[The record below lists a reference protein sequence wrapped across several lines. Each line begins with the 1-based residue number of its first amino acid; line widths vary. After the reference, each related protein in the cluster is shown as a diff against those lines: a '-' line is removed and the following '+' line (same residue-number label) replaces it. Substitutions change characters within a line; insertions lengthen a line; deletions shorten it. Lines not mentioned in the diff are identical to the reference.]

1 MKGARLMPD
10 KKEARQTWLQSIK
23 ARTWYFYALT
33 GLAVLLVS
41 TPVLADVWDIDP
53 PLPGNDPQWVKV
65 KALWDN
71 HYGGK
76 NLNEL
81 VSILTPLKDKYPET
95 IEPSLWLARVHYLFA
110 RYQGRDR
117 QEHFEKSEQ
126 FASQVLNRDPKNVLA
141 MKYLIDTLIYSRDR
155 EYIFRNYGAAM
166 KAIAPLPM
174 GEALPDMK
182 DNPRWEAFKKL
193 WMERTDIEHA
203 KAAMAV
209 METISRENPG
219 NCLAWLWLSRGY
231 CYIGEYY
238 DSLGL
243 YASQGLIYYQK
254 GVKAG
259 RKALDLLP
267 NSTPANYW
275 YQLNLADSIAESS
288 LMTMAR
294 NLSPLLTHLNFCS
307 RENSNYYF
315 LAPAQ
320 VLSSMIVVGG
330 WVTEQGMRLG
340 GITVSLDLN
349 ALEIGEI
356 LYPDH
361 FAIAYNRANLL
372 AYMGRKDEAR
382 VILERI
388 LAGNPDAVAS
398 IAPEN
403 RNVVRDARELY
414 AKIKPGK

>member
-1 MKGARLMPD
+1 MPD
-10 KKEARQTWLQSIK
+10 KKEVRRTWLQSIK
-23 ARTWYFYALT
+23 ARTWYFYALV
-33 GLAVLLVS
+33 GLAVLSVS

-76 NLNEL
+76 NLDEL
-81 VSILTPLKDKYPET
+81 VSILTPLKDKYPEK
-95 IEPSLWLARVHYLFA
+95 IEPYLWLSRVHYLFA
-110 RYQGRDR
+110 RYKSRDR
-117 QEHFEKSEQ
+117 QDHFEKSEQ
-126 FASQVLNRDPKNVLA
+126 FAKQALDRDPKNVLA
-141 MKYLIDTLIYSRDR
+141 MKYLIDTLVYSRDR
-155 EYIFRNYGAAM
+155 EYIFRQYGAAI

-182 DNPRWEAFKKL
+182 DSPRWEAFQKL

-203 KAAMAV
+203 KAAMGV
-209 METISRENPG
+209 METIAKESPG
-219 NCLAWLWLSRGY
+219 NGLAQQWLSRGY

-238 DSLGL
+238 DSAGL
-243 YASQGLIYYQK
+243 YASQALIYYQK
-254 GVKAG
+254 GFKAG
-259 RKALDLLP
+259 RKALDLVP

-275 YQLNLADSIAESS
+275 YQLNLADSIAQSS

-294 NLSPLLTHLNFCS
+294 NLSPLLTHLLFCS

-330 WVTEQGMRLG
+330 WVTEQGMRLA
-340 GITVSLDLN
+340 GITATIDLN

-361 FAIAYNRANLL
+361 FAIAFNRANLL

-403 RNVVRDARELY
+403 RNVVRDTRELY
-414 AKIKPGK
+414 AKIKNGK